1 MLLEKL
7 KKVISVYTEETNI
20 TKDIELIDLGIDSL
34 AFADIIF
41 DIEDKMEIIISD
53 EEFEQLRNSK
63 NVTVGQLCE
72 ILEKRVKNG

>member
-41 DIEDKMEIIISD
+41 DIEDKMGIIISD

>member
-1 MLLEKL
+1 MLLDKL

-41 DIEDKMEIIISD
+41 DIEDKMGIIISD